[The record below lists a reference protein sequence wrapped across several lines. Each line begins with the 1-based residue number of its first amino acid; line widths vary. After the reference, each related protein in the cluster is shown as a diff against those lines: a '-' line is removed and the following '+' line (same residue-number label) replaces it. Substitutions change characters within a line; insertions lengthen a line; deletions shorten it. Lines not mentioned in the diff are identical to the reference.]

1 MFYFLVSYNEQPAGA
16 VFMDEASKFVMDGSA
31 AFYGNSAESV
41 EGEGGDEDYEL
52 TRTVVSCEC
61 PGKR

>member
-1 MFYFLVSYNEQPAGA
+1 
-16 VFMDEASKFVMDGSA
+16 MDEASKFVMDGSA